1 MLKHR
6 RLFLKL
12 VIGILLAAL
21 LPTIAFADE
30 ISYELDVRVAGQ
42 YQADIGPLFVDGDYA
57 YIGEASQLSILDIS
71 DPAVPRL
78 LGSSEPL
85 DGAPQSIYVSGGYAY
100 VACGAE
106 GLLIYDVR
114 DPAQPSRIGAWQGS
128 PYCNGVFVRGDDAFV
143 ACSDCLSTLDVS
155 TPTQPVRR
163 GAVCPAGTGEA
174 VYVEGDYA
182 YLADGEGGIQII
194 DVSDLDW
201 PKQVSSC
208 DTGWDDTHDVW
219 YGDGYIYAAD
229 AYYGLSLAEAEKPWQ
244 PVAKP
249 SFDGIPETA
258 QAVCVVGDYA
268 YVGVGSA
275 GLWVIDVSDSTQLA
289 LVGSYDTP
297 GAVVDVYAD
306 DDYVY
311 LADAEGGFQILQC
324 QITEVETQDEE
335 HSGFWWWKWVAAYF
349 GLLAIAA
356 IVLLLKPKK

>member
-12 VIGILLAAL
+12 VIGILLTAL

-42 YQADIGPLFVDGDYA
+42 YQADIGPLFVDGNYA

-71 DPAVPRL
+71 DPTVPRL

-85 DGAPQSIYVSGGYAY
+85 KEEPQSIYVSGGYGY
-100 VACGAE
+100 VACGYG
-106 GLLIYDVR
+106 GLLIYDVS
-114 DPAQPSRIGAWQGS
+114 DTMQPSRVGTWQYDRS
-128 PYCNGVFVRGDDAFV
+128 CNSVFVRGTDAFV
-143 ACSDCLSTLDVS
+143 ACSDCLYTLDVS
-155 TPTQPVRR
+155 DPTQPVRR
-163 GAVCPAGTGEA
+163 GAACPAGTGEA

-208 DTGWDDTHDVW
+208 DTDLDNAHDVW
-219 YGDGYIYAAD
+219 YSDGYIYAAD
-229 AYYGLSLAEAEKPWQ
+229 AYYGLSFAEVTKPYQ

-249 SFDGIPETA
+249 SYDGIPETA

-268 YVGVGSA
+268 YVGAGSA
-275 GLWVIDVSDSTQLA
+275 GLWVIDVSDPTQLA
-289 LVGSYDTP
+289 LVGSYDAL

-311 LADAEGGFQILQC
+311 LANAEGGLQILQC
-324 QITEVETQDEE
+324 EITEVETQDEE
-335 HSGFWWWKWVAAYF
+335 HSGFWWWKWVAVYF